1 MPHPLF
7 FPSPFSQSH
16 RLLCSIQPGAALPPS
31 LCFCYHYIG
40 TNDYDHNLTGAFSGH
55 IYQDP
60 RKKKFLKTTHSHHTF
75 QSNRMGNSN
84 QKRKKNYLPPQKD
97 KISGQIWQSFK
108 PRWLD
113 MSIEEKEISNSQ
125 DTMCWPVTLL
135 KQVLS
140 IPILLK
146 HKKNA
151 LK

>member
-1 MPHPLF
+1 
-7 FPSPFSQSH
+7 
-16 RLLCSIQPGAALPPS
+16 
-31 LCFCYHYIG
+31 
-40 TNDYDHNLTGAFSGH
+40 
-55 IYQDP
+55 
-60 RKKKFLKTTHSHHTF
+60 
-75 QSNRMGNSN
+75 
-84 QKRKKNYLPPQKD
+84 
-97 KISGQIWQSFK
+97 
-108 PRWLD
+108 